1 MMLDFIGSEFDSLCG
16 DVRRCKM
23 CVRMNDSQRV
33 LNRSVGQLNARLM
46 FIGEAPGRL
55 GADSSGIPFH
65 GDKAGHN
72 FEDLLQFAGI
82 NRADVYVTNAVL
94 CNPKDEQGNNATPNT
109 EEIFN
114 CSSYL
119 ARQIELINPRIVV
132 TLGAKA
138 LEALNHLQEHN
149 LTLKDVRTANNWF
162 GRNLIP
168 LYHPGQRAMLH
179 RSMANQRSDYEFV
192 STQLDSLR
200 TSKSRKIL
208 GKTSHNIGALVEYI
222 LKHKNPISY
231 FALHKLFY
239 LIEYYSVLE
248 FGQKMTEAYFVRQKD
263 GPYCTDLHIQKLKKT
278 IANLNVKTFKNGSLV
293 IEKNMLN
300 LFEPSILDEVD
311 IAPDIL
317 KLIDTVL
324 IKYGNQNM
332 SKLKQSVYMT
342 RPMRNILFIEKTK
355 NINLYNSPIEF
366 VTDAIHLA

>member
-16 DVRRCKM
+16 DVRKCKM
-23 CVRMNDSQRV
+23 CVRMNGSQRV
-33 LNRSVGQLNARLM
+33 LNRSVGQLHARLM

-94 CNPKDEQGNNATPNT
+94 CNPRDEHGNNATPNNQ
-109 EEIFN
+109 EIYN
-114 CSSYL
+114 CSSHL
-119 ARQIELINPRIVV
+119 ARQIELINPAIVV

-138 LEALNHLQEHN
+138 LEALNHLQQHS
-149 LTLKDVRTANNWF
+149 LTLKNVRTANNWL

-192 STQLDSLR
+192 ATQLESLS
-200 TSKSRKIL
+200 TSKSRRIS
-208 GKTSHNIGALVEYI
+208 GKTSHSIGALVEYI

-248 FGQKMTEAYFVRQKD
+248 FGKKMTDAYFVRQKD
-263 GPYCTDLHIQKLKKT
+263 GPYCTDLHIQKLRKT
-278 IANLNVKTFKNGSLV
+278 ITNLNVKTFKNGSLV

-300 LFEPSILDEVD
+300 LFEPSILDEVE

-317 KLIDTVL
+317 KLVDTVL
-324 IKYGNQNM
+324 LKYGNQNM

-342 RPMRNILFIEKTK
+342 RPMRNILFIEK
-355 NINLYNSPIEF
+355 NRNVNLYNSPIDF